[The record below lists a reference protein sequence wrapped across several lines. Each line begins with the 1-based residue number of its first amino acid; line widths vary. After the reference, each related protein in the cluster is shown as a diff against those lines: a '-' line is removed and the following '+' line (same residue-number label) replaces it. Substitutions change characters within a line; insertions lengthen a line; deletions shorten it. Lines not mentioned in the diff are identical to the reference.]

1 MKPFKIDFLCVGFN
15 KSGTTTLENLLR
27 YNPDIMLPKN
37 KKEILF
43 FDWYKTCENPVEIMQ
58 QKYYPN
64 YQRGKCI
71 GSVEPSYCKRAKE
84 VYEYFGKDVKIV
96 FMMRNPIKATFSLFK
111 MRLRRIPSLEFANY
125 YKTANNDLN
134 KMFNLFIDRY
144 IRKEHPKKVN
154 RDYFY
159 DEWINEYLK
168 YFKKEQM
175 KFIIMEDFFK
185 DPNKYMQEITD
196 FLQIDSLD
204 YSQIEIPHSNTGDK
218 ISRNYL
224 CARINNHLFEKNK
237 HKKTQKSNNE
247 VGFYRNIFN
256 LIYKFTL
263 KKTNKKIDENTK
275 SELMQ
280 IYLPSI
286 KRLEKITGINLKN
299 KWY

>member
-1 MKPFKIDFLCVGFN
+1 
-15 KSGTTTLENLLR
+15 
-27 YNPDIMLPKN
+27 
-37 KKEILF
+37 
-43 FDWYKTCENPVEIMQ
+43 
-58 QKYYPN
+58 
-64 YQRGKCI
+64 
-71 GSVEPSYCKRAKE
+71 
-84 VYEYFGKDVKIV
+84 
-96 FMMRNPIKATFSLFK
+96 
-111 MRLRRIPSLEFANY
+111 
-125 YKTANNDLN
+125 
-134 KMFNLFIDRY
+134 
-144 IRKEHPKKVN
+144 
-154 RDYFY
+154 
-159 DEWINEYLK
+159 
-168 YFKKEQM
+168 
-175 KFIIMEDFFK
+175 
-185 DPNKYMQEITD
+185 MQEITD

-237 HKKTQKSNNE
+237 SKKTQKSNNE